1 MDSVVIREL
10 VSISDQNMGLD
21 LFDAIWPI
29 PGGGREI
36 PENLMQAFVHNGSYF
51 VGAFNGNEIIGAT
64 FGFIGINGGTHLHS
78 HMAAVLPK
86 SRDLGVGA
94 LMKQHQYSWA
104 QERKIPF
111 ISWTFDPLVR
121 RNARFNISK
130 LGVEIS
136 DYFQDFYGPM
146 TDLVNAGDHSDRLMV
161 KWNVLDRTPR
171 PSKNFSELPKGAI
184 NIEIPEDIVAL
195 RAKNHEAAMAER
207 LLVRAEFLS
216 AFDKGFKV
224 IGFSNSYGYI
234 LSEFD
239 HVEGKNN

>member
-1 MDSVVIREL
+1 MGPIVIREL
-10 VSISDQNMGLD
+10 VSISDQNLGLD
-21 LFDAIWPI
+21 LVDAIWTI

-51 VGAFNGNEIIGAT
+51 VGAFSGNEILGAT

-78 HMAAVLPK
+78 HMAAVVPQ

-94 LMKQHQYSWA
+94 MMKNHQYGWA
-104 QERKIPF
+104 RERKIPF
-111 ISWTFDPLVR
+111 VSWTFDPLVR

-161 KWNVLDRTPR
+161 KWNILDNAPQ
-171 PSKNFSELPKGAI
+171 PSKEFLELPKGAI
-184 NIEIPEDIVAL
+184 NIEVPEDIVAL
-195 RAKNHEAAMAER
+195 RAKSIEKAMAER
-207 LLVRAEFLS
+207 IRVREAFL
-216 AFDKGFKV
+216 KV
-224 IGFSNSYGYI
+224 FESGYKVVGFSNVHGYI
-234 LSEFD
+234 LSN
-239 HVEGKNN
+239 VESGN

>member
-1 MDSVVIREL
+1 MIREL
-10 VSISDQNMGLD
+10 VSISDQNLGLD
-21 LFDAIWPI
+21 LFDEVWPI

-51 VGAFNGNEIIGAT
+51 VGAFSGNEIIGAT

-78 HMAAVLPK
+78 HMSAVLPK
-86 SRDLGVGA
+86 SRDLGIGA
-94 LMKQHQYSWA
+94 MLKRHQFNWA
-104 QERKIPF
+104 LERKIPF

-161 KWNVLDRTPR
+161 KWLVSDDTTLLLND
-171 PSKNFSELPKGAI
+171 FSEVPKDAI
-184 NIEIPEDIVAL
+184 SIAIPEDIVAL
-195 RAKNHEAAMAER
+195 RAKSSEEAMAER
-207 LLVRAEFLS
+207 LRVRAEFLT
-216 AFDKGFKV
+216 AFDNGYKV
-224 IGFSNSYGYI
+224 IGFSNVHGYI
-234 LSEFD
+234 LSN
-239 HVEGKNN
+239 VESGN

>member
-1 MDSVVIREL
+1 MGPIVIREL
-10 VSISDQNMGLD
+10 VSISDQNLGLD

-51 VGAFNGNEIIGAT
+51 VGAFSGNEILGAT

-78 HMAAVLPK
+78 HMAAVVPQ

-94 LMKQHQYSWA
+94 MMKNHQYGWA
-104 QERKIPF
+104 RERKIPF

-161 KWNVLDRTPR
+161 KWNILDNAPQ
-171 PSKNFSELPKGAI
+171 PSKEFLELPKGAI
-184 NIEIPEDIVAL
+184 NIEVPEDIVAL
-195 RAKNHEAAMAER
+195 RAKSIEEAMAER
-207 LLVRAEFLS
+207 IRVREAFLK
-216 AFDKGFKV
+216 AFESGYKV
-224 IGFSNSYGYI
+224 VGFSNVHGYI
-234 LSEFD
+234 LSN
-239 HVEGKNN
+239 VESGN

>member
-1 MDSVVIREL
+1 MGPIVIREL
-10 VSISDQNMGLD
+10 VSISDQNLGLD

-51 VGAFNGNEIIGAT
+51 VGAFSGNEILGAT

-78 HMAAVLPK
+78 HMAAVVPQ
-86 SRDLGVGA
+86 SRDIGVGA
-94 LMKQHQYSWA
+94 MMKNHQYGWA
-104 QERKIPF
+104 RERKIPF
-111 ISWTFDPLVR
+111 VSWTFDPLVR

-161 KWNVLDRTPR
+161 KWNILDNAPQ
-171 PSKNFSELPKGAI
+171 PSKEFLELPKGAI
-184 NIEIPEDIVAL
+184 NIEVPEDIVAL
-195 RAKNHEAAMAER
+195 RAKSIEKAMAER
-207 LLVRAEFLS
+207 IRVREAFL
-216 AFDKGFKV
+216 KV
-224 IGFSNSYGYI
+224 FESGYKVVGFSNVHGYI
-234 LSEFD
+234 LSN
-239 HVEGKNN
+239 VESGN